1 MQTGCHDILAKKCRV
16 RMTRKQACFG
26 GVPNNFRAQLPI
38 ESSSLIMIA
47 THQIHMSVDMFS
59 PVFKLHCKTTM
70 FREYKSEIY
79 LISVYALIYSLR
91 SI

>member
-1 MQTGCHDILAKKCRV
+1 
-16 RMTRKQACFG
+16 MTRKQACFG

-47 THQIHMSVDMFS
+47 THQIYMSVDMFS
-59 PVFKLHCKTTM
+59 AVFKPHRKTM
-70 FREYKSEIY
+70 FREYKWEID